1 MSMVTVVIATLNS
14 QRFFMQCVQSLLSQS
29 YLDFDVVIVDGGSS
43 DGTLEMVSLLPNAK
57 LVPQSGRGLAA
68 AWNEGIAHCNTP
80 YIGFLDSDDWWEPTA
95 LSDHMSVLLSDSN
108 LDYTTGMLRYVAEDP
123 GALPYGFKP
132 SLLEGLHQALMPGCF
147 VGKRALFDS
156 IGMFDE
162 SLSVALDIQW
172 FHDLKLSSARRYEL
186 DAHVLNK
193 RVHLSNLSYTSCE
206 TGTYRQEL
214 LSVVYRRLKNKGL

>member
-1 MSMVTVVIATLNS
+1 MSLVTVVIATLNS
-14 QRFFMQCVQSLLSQS
+14 QPYFMQCVQSLLSQS
-29 YLDFDVVIVDGGSS
+29 YLDFDVVVVDGGSS

-57 LVPQSGRGLAA
+57 LVLQSGRGLAA
-68 AWNEGIAHCNTP
+68 AWNEGIAHCSTP
-80 YIGFLDSDDWWEPTA
+80 YVAFLDSADWWEPTA
-95 LSDHMSVLLSDSN
+95 LSSHMSGLLSDAN
-108 LDYTTGMLRYVAEDP
+108 LDYSTGMFRFFAEDP
-123 GALPYGFKP
+123 DALPYGFKP
-132 SLLEGLHQALMPGCF
+132 RLLEGLHQALMPGCF

-206 TGTYRQEL
+206 TGTFSYEL
-214 LSVVYRRLKNKGL
+214 LRVIYRRLKSKGL

>member
-1 MSMVTVVIATLNS
+1 MSLVTVAIATLNS
-14 QRFFMQCVQSLLSQS
+14 QPYFKQCLQSLLSQS
-29 YLDFDVVIVDGGSS
+29 YRDFDVVVVDGGSS

-57 LVPQSGRGLAA
+57 LVLQSGRGLAA
-68 AWNEGIAHCNTP
+68 AWNEGIAHCSTP

-95 LSDHMSVLLSDSN
+95 LSSHMSGLLSDAN
-108 LDYTTGMLRYVAEDP
+108 LDYSTGMFRFFAEDP

-132 SLLEGLHQALMPGCF
+132 SLLDGLHQALMPGCF
-147 VGKRALFDS
+147 VGKRDLFDS
-156 IGMFDE
+156 IGLFDE

-193 RVHLSNLSYTSCE
+193 RVHLSNLLYTSFE
-206 TGTYRQEL
+206 KGTYRHEL
-214 LSVVYRRLKNKGL
+214 LSLVYRRLKSKGL